1 MTKDDQDFNKI
12 FKISGVVLLVLGVL
26 SIWRGIFRLM
36 PYAGFR
42 PGLTFTLIGCAITA
56 VGIGFLVYAHRQV
69 KKWEKM
75 RAEQAAQDGQA
86 KPTEQ
91 DQ

>member
-1 MTKDDQDFNKI
+1 M
-12 FKISGVVLLVLGVL
+12 LGVL

-56 VGIGFLVYAHRQV
+56 GGIAFLVYAHRQV

-75 RAEQAAQDGQA
+75 RAEQEQQA
-86 KPTEQ
+86 EGPNEEA
-91 DQ
+91 

>member
-1 MTKDDQDFNKI
+1 
-12 FKISGVVLLVLGVL
+12 
-26 SIWRGIFRLM
+26 M

-86 KPTEQ
+86 DGEA
-91 DQ
+91 